1 MTYNKP
7 TLKIAKDI
15 SIYACK
21 QGACNGPN
29 SVINF
34 KPEKTKIKKVA

>member
-1 MTYNKP
+1 MTYKKP

-15 SIYACK
+15 AIYACK
-21 QGACNGPN
+21 QGTCNGPN

-34 KPEKTKIKKVA
+34 KPEKTKINKVA